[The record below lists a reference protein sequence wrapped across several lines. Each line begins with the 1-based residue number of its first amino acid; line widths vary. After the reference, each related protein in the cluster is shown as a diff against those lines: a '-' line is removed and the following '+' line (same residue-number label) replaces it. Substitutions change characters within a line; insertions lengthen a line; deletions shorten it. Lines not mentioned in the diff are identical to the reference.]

1 MEKQSK
7 HFVDDD
13 VRKKNKQN
21 TNIFLFFFFFY
32 SVGCFSV
39 CGKKKINKL
48 KKEEKKKLPLSSSF
62 KNTQNQRVLGS
73 NWHANTP
80 SQNKKEKKINKK
92 KKKKM
97 REKSIRCLSTPSVD
111 AAILSEMALQTM
123 REKRRRRRRWWNTIK
138 NKNNKSIQQQAT
150 TTVCGAS
157 RPTGIC
163 ASVCSEVRAV
173 LLLLW
178 WFFFFSIFHSYYF
191 QFCQECTP
199 VLSTWRRGGEYERKR
214 RTKYNS
220 RERVSIALDWKSNL
234 IASHAKPLT
243 ERTPGCSDVSN
254 NNTNGHPKKFGW
266 KKKKAAMK
274 KKKRKSIRIGIKKE
288 NAARKRRRRWCVALN
303 MEKRAKSQFEQWPTC
318 RNTWNWWLPK
328 GIGDFWTWREKGT
341 FTCFRPK
348 RFIIWVH
355 QVARSP
361 QRIQVRLPVRPAAR
375 FLLLTCNNN
384 SHN

>member
-1 MEKQSK
+1 MKHNQKQEQQK
-7 HFVDDD
+7 HSTTSNNNSLWCITTDRYMC
-13 VRKKNKQN
+13 VR
-21 TNIFLFFFFFY
+21 LFRGA
-32 SVGCFSV
+32 GCLV
-39 CGKKKINKL
+39 IVMMN
-48 KKEEKKKLPLSSSF
+48 
-62 KNTQNQRVLGS
+62 
-73 NWHANTP
+73 
-80 SQNKKEKKINKK
+80 
-92 KKKKM
+92 
-97 REKSIRCLSTPSVD
+97 
-111 AAILSEMALQTM
+111 
-123 REKRRRRRRWWNTIK
+123 
-138 NKNNKSIQQQAT
+138 
-150 TTVCGAS
+150 
-157 RPTGIC
+157 
-163 ASVCSEVRAV
+163 
-173 LLLLW
+173 
-178 WFFFFSIFHSYYF
+178 FFFFSIFHSYYYF

-348 RFIIWVH
+348 RFII
-355 QVARSP
+355 
-361 QRIQVRLPVRPAAR
+361 
-375 FLLLTCNNN
+375 
-384 SHN
+384 

>member
-178 WFFFFSIFHSYYF
+178 WIFFFFYFSFLLLFSI
-191 QFCQECTP
+191 
-199 VLSTWRRGGEYERKR
+199 LSGVHAGTFYMTSRWR
-214 RTKYNS
+214 
-220 RERVSIALDWKSNL
+220 I
-234 IASHAKPLT
+234 
-243 ERTPGCSDVSN
+243 
-254 NNTNGHPKKFGW
+254 W
-266 KKKKAAMK
+266 KKKADKIQLS
-274 KKKRKSIRIGIKKE
+274 RESFDRSRLEVKS
-288 NAARKRRRRWCVALN
+288 NS
-303 MEKRAKSQFEQWPTC
+303 KSCETV
-318 RNTWNWWLPK
+318 NWTNP
-328 GIGDFWTWREKGT
+328 RM
-341 FTCFRPK
+341 
-348 RFIIWVH
+348 
-355 QVARSP
+355 
-361 QRIQVRLPVRPAAR
+361 
-375 FLLLTCNNN
+375 
-384 SHN
+384 